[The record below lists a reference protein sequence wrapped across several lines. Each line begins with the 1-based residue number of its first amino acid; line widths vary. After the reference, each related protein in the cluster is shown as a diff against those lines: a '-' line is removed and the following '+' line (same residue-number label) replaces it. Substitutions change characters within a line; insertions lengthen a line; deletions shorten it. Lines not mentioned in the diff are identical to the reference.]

1 MLTKLSQLNS
11 DQQAYFYA
19 HWKCRNYIDPDHD
32 FVKEKK
38 HISKLLN
45 PFQLL
50 QVNLIKD
57 IDINAL
63 DLDAIKS
70 YRVYNI
76 TDEDG
81 IIGLLADVYYF
92 VMLRKLMADAY
103 GYWNDAKMSIANDL
117 ECITELEGQID
128 VQSDALNDMYSYA
141 SDAGEDGQPLSPNS
155 LYGRRIKQAE
165 MHLSELKSDLK
176 YNQNQFY
183 MHKRKYSFWH
193 KTLNK
198 LCEDNFRL
206 YFFDLLFDN
215 KIIR

>member
-11 DQQAYFYA
+11 EQQAYFYA
-19 HWKCRNYIDPDHD
+19 HWKCCKYIDPDHD
-32 FVKEKK
+32 FVKERK

-50 QVNLIKD
+50 QENLIKD
-57 IDINAL
+57 IDINTL

-76 TDEDG
+76 TDEDSV
-81 IIGLLADVYYF
+81 IELLADVYYF

-103 GYWNDAKMSIANDL
+103 GYRNDAKMAIANDL

-128 VQSDALNDMYSYA
+128 VQSDALDSMYSYA

-165 MHLSELKSDLK
+165 RHVSELKYDLQ
-176 YNQNQFY
+176 YNQHVLSAQ
-183 MHKRKYSFWH
+183 KRRYGFWH